1 MGSQPAGHVGVGG
14 LAEVQSSGTEVEF
27 DAVAWRLEADVAADA
42 DGLGAAEFADDV
54 GEFGGWVEFS
64 VEGAEPAG
72 GFGVVSRPGV
82 PCSAGGVEFVSLILE
97 PADGLVEAPRFGGNG
112 PAVGGFGGRFGI
124 GPALCLF
131 SPVPPVSPACEGVGV
146 VLGVAVSVAGDGEA
160 TGGVT
165 FGRTRVAALAGDK
178 AAPVPVELSQ
188 LAVEASEF
196 GGGVG
201 WDGGGDGSP
210 FGLEAGVADRPRP
223 GRRPPRLRTPAPVRA
238 NGLRDPS

>member
-27 DAVAWRLEADVAADA
+27 DAVAWRLEADGAAEA
-42 DGLGAAEFADDV
+42 AGPAAAEFADDV

-72 GFGVVSRPGV
+72 GFGVVSQPGV
-82 PCSAGGVEFVSLILE
+82 PCSASGVEFVSLILE

-131 SPVPPVSPACEGVGV
+131 SPVPPVSPACEGAGV
-146 VLGVAVSVAGDGEA
+146 VLGVAVSVAGGREA
-160 TGGVT
+160 TGAVP
-165 FGRTRVAALAGDK
+165 FARTRVPASPSAQ
-178 AAPVPVELSQ
+178 AAPL
-188 LAVEASEF
+188 
-196 GGGVG
+196 
-201 WDGGGDGSP
+201 
-210 FGLEAGVADRPRP
+210 
-223 GRRPPRLRTPAPVRA
+223 PP
-238 NGLRDPS
+238 